1 MRSSYYA
8 ITVLSFIAF
17 LRGNS
22 FGQLNSQASKQK
34 TKPALFKR
42 YFDNELKRWTSS
54 FTNFKLSEFKIAD
67 TISFENSEELD
78 FKTLKSFLSTYKP
91 LITFTKDKNQFID
104 IYSYQL
110 NLEKKGNSYVANVDI
125 DQAVYL
131 CNLKTRYWGRIFF
144 GGYSRWVDDI
154 VWISNTK
161 FLLVGSEKGD
171 DYKNRPRIYLGDTI
185 KQSFE
190 EFEDGNKACI
200 QSKGYESQKLKNL
213 NIKEL

>member
-1 MRSSYYA
+1 MKRLLL
-8 ITVLSFIAF
+8 IIAF
-17 LRGNS
+17 S
-22 FGQLNSQASKQK
+22 FASAISAQDQK
-34 TKPALFKR
+34 PLLFKK
-42 YFDNELKRWTSS
+42 YFDHELKSWTSS
-54 FTNFKLSEFKIAD
+54 FTNFKLSEFKVSD
-67 TISFENSEELD
+67 TISFENIEDRD
-78 FKTLKSFLSTYKP
+78 FKTLKSFLSIYKR
-91 LITFTKDKNQFID
+91 LITFSKDNNQFID

-110 NLEKKGNSYVANVDI
+110 NLEKKGNSYVANVEI
-125 DQAVYL
+125 DQAIYL

-171 DYKNRPRIYLGDTI
+171 DDKNRPRIYLGDTI

-213 NIKEL
+213 NIEGL